1 MSRRWLATLR
11 EFFTHEQRDADLA
24 RELDAHLAAEAEE
37 QVAGGTPP
45 DEARFAARRALGNP
59 TTIRERTRDAWTW
72 GRVVLTLRDLTS
84 GLHQDLRYAL
94 RTFAK
99 QRGFTGAAVLALG
112 LGIGATTTIYSVIHG
127 VLLDPYPMYREVD
140 RIVGI
145 TVVDLASARPGGRS
159 GFQTAEFL
167 DYKAQAT
174 SFSEVIAGGG
184 DDVLWRT
191 PQGTEQWAGGF
202 TSGNTFSFMGAGAA
216 IGRTLTIEDE
226 RPGAPPVFVMG
237 HKLWTTRF
245 GQDPSVVNRVFTL
258 NGAPTTLVGVMP
270 ERISKLGADVW
281 LPQRLDRADRRV
293 AHRFW
298 RFQARLKPGIS
309 VADAEAELNTI
320 ARSIAPHYPR
330 LYPERFAIRVETIID
345 GIVGQFRTTLYMM
358 AAAVGMLLLIA
369 CINVANMLLSR
380 AADRE
385 QEMAVR
391 SSLGANRLRLV
402 RQLMIESLL
411 LAFAGAGL
419 GCLIAYGGTAL
430 VSRSM
435 PDGLIPR
442 ESVIRLEPEV
452 LLFCLVVAG
461 ATAIVFGL
469 MPALQTARRQLTP
482 ALRDGGKGTGGGF
495 RRSRLSHALVVGEIA
510 LALVLLSA
518 AGLLMRSFIKMQASD
533 LGFDPEQMLVVRI
546 PGNPTPR
553 TLDEQQALLAQALA
567 RVRALPGVVGATSSN
582 GVPPFGGFT
591 LAFDIPG
598 ADTARRRSA
607 SVEMVSDDY
616 FRTLRIRLL
625 RGRGITADDVAGR
638 RAVAVVNERLAEQ
651 HFPGVDPIGRSVALR
666 LPGVPET
673 TPPSSF
679 QIVGVVADARNRSLP
694 EPIAGGVYLPTTV
707 EAVRFSLLIRT
718 AGPPMAMAETIK
730 RELWAQDRS
739 LALADT
745 GAIGDYI
752 QRFQYARPR
761 LGLVVFGSFAAVGL
775 LLVVLGVASLVAYTV
790 ARQSREIGIRLAIGA
805 SHADVLRLTVG
816 MGLRW
821 LAYGVAIG
829 LAGSLAT
836 TRLLAAELL
845 EISPRDPLTLAVGVA
860 VIAVSGA
867 LASYVPARRATR
879 IDPIVVLRS
888 E

>member
-1 MSRRWLATLR
+1 MSRRWLTALR
-11 EFFTHEQRDADLA
+11 ELFTHDRHDADVD
-24 RELDAHLAAEAEE
+24 RELRSHLDEEAEARI
-37 QVAGGTPP
+37 ADGMPP
-45 DEARFAARRALGNP
+45 DEARFAARRALGNV
-59 TTIRERTRDAWTW
+59 TAIRERSRDAWTW
-72 GRVVLTLRDLTS
+72 GRVAHALRDLVS
-84 GLHQDLRYAL
+84 SPRQDLRYAL
-94 RTFAK
+94 RTLTK
-99 QRGFTGAAVLALG
+99 QPGFTAAAVVGLG
-112 LGIGATTTIYSVIHG
+112 LGIGASTTIYSVIHG

-140 RIVGI
+140 RIVGFS
-145 TVVDLASARPGGRS
+145 VVDLAGGRPGGR
-159 GFQTAEFL
+159 GAFQTAEFL

-174 SFSEVIAGGG
+174 SFSETIAGGG

-191 PQGTEQWAGGF
+191 PQGTEQWVGGF

-226 RPGAPPVFVMG
+226 QPGAPPVFVMG

-258 NGAPTTLVGVMP
+258 NGTPTTLVGVMP

-281 LPQRLDRADRRV
+281 LPQRLDRADRTV

-298 RFQARLKPGIS
+298 RFQARLKPGVS
-309 VADAEAELNTI
+309 VADAEAELNAI
-320 ARSIAPHYPR
+320 ARRIAPNYPR

-391 SSLGANRLRLV
+391 ASLGASRLRLV

-411 LAFAGAGL
+411 LAVAGAGL

-442 ESVIRLEPEV
+442 ESVIRLDPQV
-452 LLFCLVVAG
+452 LLFSLVVAA

-469 MPALQTARRQLTP
+469 VPALQTARRQLVP

-495 RRSRLSHALVVGEIA
+495 RRARLSHALVIGEIA
-510 LALVLLSA
+510 LALVLLSS

-533 LGFDPEQMLVVRI
+533 LGFDPEQVLVVRI

-553 TLDEQQALLAQALA
+553 TLDEQHALLTQALA

-591 LAFDIPG
+591 LAFDVPG
-598 ADTARRRSA
+598 ASAERRRSA

-625 RGRGITADDVAGR
+625 RGRVITADDVAGR
-638 RAVAVVNERLAEQ
+638 RAVAVVNERLASQ

-673 TPPSSF
+673 TPPSAF
-679 QIVGVVADARNRSLP
+679 QIVGIIADARNRSLP
-694 EPIAGGVYLPTTV
+694 DPIVAGVYLPTSV

-745 GAIGDYI
+745 GAISDYI

-790 ARQSREIGIRLAIGA
+790 ARQAREIGIRLAIGA
-805 SHADVLRLTVG
+805 SRADVLRLTVG
-816 MGLRW
+816 MGVRW
-821 LAYGVAIG
+821 LAYGVG
-829 LAGSLAT
+829 LGLLGSLAT
-836 TRLLAAELL
+836 TRLLAAELWQV
-845 EISPRDPLTLAVGVA
+845 SARDPLTLSIGVA
-860 VIAVSGA
+860 VIAASA
-867 LASYVPARRATR
+867 TLASYLPARRATR
-879 IDPIVVLRS
+879 IDPLVVLRS
-888 E
+888 Q